1 MQDDCVGRSYIPPA
15 FAYQIWLDKVTA
27 YRVSRALL
35 LKTSAA
41 AASFQLMRRV
51 PNNTPITVGS
61 TVKVK
66 SESATTGGKS
76 VAMLMG
82 TPEGKM
88 ADLRKQKDAVMYL
101 SGEYDEDDMSYYA
114 ALFKR
119 TMESDISAA
128 ASAARTMDGLK
139 IVTEQEKEEARQAW
153 LASKHD
159 SINEQLR
166 QLKNS
171 KQQVG
176 HGPVS
181 GQGGV

>member
-1 MQDDCVGRSYIPPA
+1 
-15 FAYQIWLDKVTA
+15 
-27 YRVSRALL
+27 VSEAAVQLL
-35 LKTSAA
+35 
-41 AASFQLMRRV
+41 RRV
-51 PNNTPITVGS
+51 PHITPSTVGS
-61 TVKVK
+61 SVKVK
-66 SESATTGGKS
+66 SERATTGGKV

-88 ADLRKQKDAVMYL
+88 GDLRKQKDAVMYL

-119 TMESDISAA
+119 TMESDIAMA
-128 ASAARTMDGLK
+128 ASAARQVDELK
-139 IVTEQEKEEARQAW
+139 IVTEQEIEEARQAW

-166 QLKNS
+166 QVKNS
-171 KQQVG
+171 KQQDG
-176 HGPVS
+176 HGPIS

>member
-1 MQDDCVGRSYIPPA
+1 M
-15 FAYQIWLDKVTA
+15 
-27 YRVSRALL
+27 
-35 LKTSAA
+35 LK
-41 AASFQLMRRV
+41 
-51 PNNTPITVGS
+51 
-61 TVKVK
+61 
-66 SESATTGGKS
+66 
-76 VAMLMG
+76 G

-101 SGEYDEDDMSYYA
+101 SGDYDEDDMSYHA

-119 TMESDISAA
+119 TMESDISAS
-128 ASAARTMDGLK
+128 ASADGLK
-139 IVTEQEKEEARQAW
+139 IVTEQEMEEARQAW

-171 KQQVG
+171 KQQDG

>member
-1 MQDDCVGRSYIPPA
+1 
-15 FAYQIWLDKVTA
+15 
-27 YRVSRALL
+27 
-35 LKTSAA
+35 
-41 AASFQLMRRV
+41 
-51 PNNTPITVGS
+51 
-61 TVKVK
+61 
-66 SESATTGGKS
+66 
-76 VAMLMG
+76 MLMG

-119 TMESDISAA
+119 TMESDIAVA
-128 ASAARTMDGLK
+128 ASAARQVDELK
-139 IVTEQEKEEARQAW
+139 IVTEQEIEEAIRQAW
-153 LASKHD
+153 LARKHD

-171 KQQVG
+171 KQQDG
-176 HGPVS
+176 HGHVS